1 MTPSIVFFL
10 TYALV
15 VIPRSVLSSLFV
27 LLFSDSTKPYRAAEN
42 AHFFKSDLVLFFAS
56 WVCCYRASFVFFGFA
71 EFGGGSFDQFE
82 LEVDRGDQ
90 WKNVHNVLLMFE

>member
-1 MTPSIVFFL
+1 M
-10 TYALV
+10 
-15 VIPRSVLSSLFV
+15 
-27 LLFSDSTKPYRAAEN
+27 
-42 AHFFKSDLVLFFAS
+42 
-56 WVCCYRASFVFFGFA
+56 FFGFA